1 MAEAE
6 LKLRSVNLWSLNS
19 DLLGCISFSGSPLLW
34 PPMLHPSITTVCHI
48 YIAVWIECIRYLVN
62 AYYEPGVL
70 LGARPTAW
78 ELLHLT
84 VASLVEE
91 HRLQ

>member
-62 AYYEPGVL
+62 AYYEPGIL

-78 ELLHLT
+78 ELLHLYEDS
-84 VASLVEE
+84 VWAWV
-91 HRLQ
+91 Q